1 MCNSL
6 QAIRRRTAWTP
17 MSQREG
23 SGLQLVCQALT
34 TRVARDIIS
43 DKGVATPSLGNSTS
57 RMILKHTSQEDLE
70 YGNKQVD
77 VGQDKMKGDT
87 MTRSSS
93 KIKIKTPLVFWAQCS
108 HLPYISRSL
117 LPTSLLYHKN
127 IRTTIKMGWM
137 TEYPTPRRIS
147 KGTKMH
153 FKAFCWPVLSG
164 HVVDKLD
171 VWEVR
176 FSKHMGS

>member
-1 MCNSL
+1 
-6 QAIRRRTAWTP
+6 

-77 VGQDKMKGDT
+77 VGQDKMTGDT

-93 KIKIKTPLVFWAQCS
+93 KIKTPLVF
-108 HLPYISRSL
+108 
-117 LPTSLLYHKN
+117 
-127 IRTTIKMGWM
+127 
-137 TEYPTPRRIS
+137 
-147 KGTKMH
+147 
-153 FKAFCWPVLSG
+153 
-164 HVVDKLD
+164 
-171 VWEVR
+171 
-176 FSKHMGS
+176 